1 MLKWQQRM
9 AIIIGIARG
18 IQFLHTGVNPGIFGN
33 NIKIENIL
41 LDNNLNPK
49 VSGYSIPLI
58 PSKVRR
64 TNYM

>member
-18 IQFLHTGVNPGIFGN
+18 IQFLHTGVNPGIYGN

-58 PSKVRR
+58 PCKVRR